1 MRAFVYSDGFN
12 FYYGAVRGTPYKWL
26 DVNRMCQ
33 LLLPHDEI
41 AQIRYFT
48 ALVSPR
54 PNDPQQAQ
62 RQQTFIRALKTF
74 PNISIHYGSFLANP
88 VTLPL
93 ANPTRRQRTA
103 RVIRT
108 EEKGSDVNLASMLLV
123 DGFRKRYEVTVV
135 ISNDSDLVLPI
146 SIVRSELGLP
156 VGVVNPRGHP
166 RYELRRVA
174 GFFKRIRKGILEG
187 GQLPPT
193 LTDERGTITKP
204 TKWERPG

>member
-1 MRAFVYSDGFN
+1 
-12 FYYGAVRGTPYKWL
+12 
-26 DVNRMCQ
+26 MCE
-33 LLLPHDEI
+33 LLLPHDEV

-48 ALVSPR
+48 ALVIPR
-54 PNDPQQAQ
+54 PNDPQQTQ
-62 RQQTFIRALKTF
+62 RQQTFIRALETF

-93 ANPTRRQRTA
+93 ANPTRRQRSA

-123 DGFRKRYEVTVV
+123 DGFRERYQVAVV

-146 SIVRSELGLP
+146 SIVRDELNLP

-166 RYELRRVA
+166 SYELRRVST
-174 GFFKRIRKGILEG
+174 FFKRIRKGVLEAS
-187 GQLPPT
+187 QLPPT
-193 LTDERGTITKP
+193 LSDELGTIRKP
-204 TKWERPG
+204 SEWDAPR

>member
-41 AQIRYFT
+41 AQIRYFHRARKPAT
-48 ALVSPR
+48 QRSTTGAASADFHPR
-54 PNDPQQAQ
+54 LEA
-62 RQQTFIRALKTF
+62 F

-123 DGFRKRYEVTVV
+123 DGFRKRYEVAVV

-146 SIVRSELGLP
+146 SIVRDELGLP

-166 RYELRRVA
+166 SYELRRVA
-174 GFFKRIRKGILEG
+174 SFFKRIRKGILEG
-187 GQLPPT
+187 SQLPPT